1 MKKIIILSLTLIVIV
16 SGCRKDIYE
25 SDTTIFVPTS
35 EEVTT
40 NLHGR
45 VISDSGFSLPEVQIT
60 IHNRTTF
67 TNGEGYFQ
75 MADLSVP
82 NDGFAI
88 RVRDPNNNKIIRRIV
103 PQGETNTYAEI
114 VLNQSNPFK
123 EYSGSMEN
131 IIRDSMNQ
139 ISVTIPENSIVTSNA
154 TPYQG
159 TYFARV
165 NYFNPNQISTL
176 KSMPGNLQGIGSDGA
191 KVTLGS
197 VAMFD
202 IEIIDENGE
211 NLFLSS
217 ERTARV
223 LIPLAIE
230 STFDV
235 PLWRLDET
243 TGLWLQQQ
251 NIAERTSN
259 GEIRFLSFEIDA
271 LRYWNC
277 DVRELNTYIT
287 GTINDT
293 NGIPIENRQ
302 LVFNFLSEGN
312 NFYCSGGFTNSKGE
326 FESRVPKDIPL
337 VLSIY
342 DQNCNDII
350 YTQEVGPFGEESDP
364 ININA
369 QINKEAYTLS
379 GFAFDCTGN
388 ISYNNASVFLY
399 DSNNNVRVTT
409 QTNEDGAFTIHNI
422 CFDINEAYRIGILNL
437 DTGDYTSSDQIPLT
451 EIDLDLGNVIPC
463 DEFPASIRVVSVFEE
478 LTINNPSASYVPD
491 SLLISGNSASA
502 SVFIYA
508 STGNEGIL
516 EVNSIEIKYSD
527 DQVLSCS
534 SQYPH
539 TLCNE
544 SVELTITDIN
554 ESTKT
559 ITGNIEGALYYGE
572 VSDPE
577 FTQTSDVFIDFRVIY
592 N

>member
-103 PQGETNTYAEI
+103 PQG
-114 VLNQSNPFK
+114 
-123 EYSGSMEN
+123 
-131 IIRDSMNQ
+131 
-139 ISVTIPENSIVTSNA
+139 
-154 TPYQG
+154 
-159 TYFARV
+159 
-165 NYFNPNQISTL
+165 
-176 KSMPGNLQGIGSDGA
+176 
-191 KVTLGS
+191 
-197 VAMFD
+197 
-202 IEIIDENGE
+202 
-211 NLFLSS
+211 LFLSS

-437 DTGDYTSSDQIPLT
+437 DTGDYTFSDQVPLT